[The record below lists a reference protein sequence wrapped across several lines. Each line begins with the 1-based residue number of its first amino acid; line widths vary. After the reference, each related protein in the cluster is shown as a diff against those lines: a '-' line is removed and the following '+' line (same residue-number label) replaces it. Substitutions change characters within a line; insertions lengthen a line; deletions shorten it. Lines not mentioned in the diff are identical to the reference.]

1 MFCVCYIK
9 LQKKPLLTQK
19 IYIKCG
25 SELYKRN
32 GEIQNLL
39 KTNFVSS
46 YAYIGNYILANP
58 EELINWIFLVITE
71 MSGGTACKWL
81 YILC

>member
-9 LQKKPLLTQK
+9 LQKKPLFIQK
-19 IYIKCG
+19 IYIQCRNK
-25 SELYKRN
+25 LYKRN
-32 GEIQNLL
+32 SEIQNLL

-58 EELINWIFLVITE
+58 EEPIKRIFLLITE
-71 MSGGTACKWL
+71 MSGVTACKWL
-81 YILC
+81 C